1 MKKGEGGNPQ
11 KKSAGWK
18 KQASGDPKLR
28 ISNCPSR
35 MHVPLKVRRSA
46 VQSRRLAPQ
55 AAPGLRS
62 LRSRSEGREEPEEAA
77 RPQQEAAEAPGAAP
91 FASPVSGLLSPRRR
105 PSLLQASGGLAAVGQ
120 PGGALEAAVAW
131 RRAPAPAAAGP
142 ASQPHRPAPSRA
154 ALAGAP
160 RRRGDN
166 GGRQSARAARAP
178 SLLPHPPPRRVNPF
192 AAPAAQQ
199 RAAALEVPTHLPP
212 APRAVQGQDV
222 SSRRASA
229 TEVRLPLDH
238 SSAGVAAKVESM
250 SSKRDPGFEGSLGEL
265 PSRHRPALT
274 APSGGYAVHSFGGS
288 PSKDPSQP

>member
-142 ASQPHRPAPSRA
+142 ASPTDPEPARLRRGAGTPGAERGGRGGAGCGGRGGSAARELEAETHRRERRERPAIVPCYSFA
-154 ALAGAP
+154 AGLFP
-160 RRRGDN
+160 
-166 GGRQSARAARAP
+166 P
-178 SLLPHPPPRRVNPF
+178 FPHPIR
-192 AAPAAQQ
+192 
-199 RAAALEVPTHLPP
+199 
-212 APRAVQGQDV
+212 
-222 SSRRASA
+222 
-229 TEVRLPLDH
+229 
-238 SSAGVAAKVESM
+238 M
-250 SSKRDPGFEGSLGEL
+250 I
-265 PSRHRPALT
+265 
-274 APSGGYAVHSFGGS
+274 
-288 PSKDPSQP
+288 